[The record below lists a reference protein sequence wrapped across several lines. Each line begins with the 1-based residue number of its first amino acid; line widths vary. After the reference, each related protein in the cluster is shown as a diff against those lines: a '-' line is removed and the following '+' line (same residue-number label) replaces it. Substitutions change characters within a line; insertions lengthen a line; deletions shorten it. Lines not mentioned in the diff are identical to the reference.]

1 MAEIQKNIP
10 KKVRAHLFCEPDFAP
25 SGRLFVDDFDPLFC
39 SAGGPSDPGSLV
51 AVVAPLCD
59 FFACVVFR
67 RGEVGSSPVVSFFRE
82 FSCVAAAPPLVEG
95 NLRVCVVRLV
105 P

>member
-59 FFACVVFR
+59 FFACVVLR
-67 RGEVGSSPVVSFFRE
+67 REVGSSPVVSFFRE